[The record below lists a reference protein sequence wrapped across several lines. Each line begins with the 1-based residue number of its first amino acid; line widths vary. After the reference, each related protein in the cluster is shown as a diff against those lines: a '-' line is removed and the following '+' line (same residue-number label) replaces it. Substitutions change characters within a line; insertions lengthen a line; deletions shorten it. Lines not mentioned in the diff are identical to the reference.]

1 MDVYH
6 LYSLKSDEI
15 SIKKIKGGKQMNKNN
30 FNNSIETVYITV
42 ANARTIAQLSR
53 NTVMK
58 IAENAEAIIRIG
70 RSVRIDR
77 EKFLN
82 ALKNG

>member
-1 MDVYH
+1 
-6 LYSLKSDEI
+6 
-15 SIKKIKGGKQMNKNN
+15 MNKNN

-70 RSVRIDR
+70 RSVRIDK

>member
-1 MDVYH
+1 
-6 LYSLKSDEI
+6 
-15 SIKKIKGGKQMNKNN
+15 MNKNT
-30 FNNSIETVYITV
+30 FNNSTETIYITV
-42 ANARTIAQLSR
+42 ANARAVAQLSR

-58 IAENAEAIIRIG
+58 IAENADAIIRVG
-70 RSVRIDR
+70 RSVRIER